1 VAGIALSRHCLKLA
15 ASRAFVARVAVHG
28 RVRSGKREAI
38 VMLLDL
44 IHRYLPASH
53 RVALLAVRSQLPA
66 VNVGMA
72 ILAALPD
79 IRKHRLH
86 MALHAGH
93 RLVHAA

>member
-1 VAGIALSRHCLKLA
+1 MKPA
-15 ASRAFVARVAVHG
+15 ASGSFVTGVAVHS

-44 IHRYLPASH
+44 LHADLPSLD
-53 RVALLAVRSQLPA
+53 RVALLAVRSQLPP
-66 VNVGMA
+66 VDIGMT

-86 MALHAGH
+86 VALHAGH
-93 RLVHAA
+93 RQVHAP